1 MPQINL
7 LKQNNQV
14 SNNAQGLYKVIV
26 YILMALFVGLIL
38 YYGWLYFK
46 SKDILK
52 QIIATEAKITE
63 EKKTVLN
70 MDKRD
75 EVLTRQQQVVAL
87 QSAIN
92 SHLYWSQLL
101 PELARVTLKTASYT
115 SLKAGLEGELILSAT
130 VPSLSELDKYLQ
142 VFDTAAFNK
151 NFSNIRIGGFH
162 KSQVVEGGQTAVSFE
177 VKMQYNPELIQYK
190 K

>member
-1 MPQINL
+1 VPQINL

-63 EKKTVLN
+63 EKK
-70 MDKRD
+70 DC
-75 EVLTRQQQVVAL
+75 
-87 QSAIN
+87 I
-92 SHLYWSQLL
+92 
-101 PELARVTLKTASYT
+101 
-115 SLKAGLEGELILSAT
+115 
-130 VPSLSELDKYLQ
+130 KY
-142 VFDTAAFNK
+142 
-151 NFSNIRIGGFH
+151 
-162 KSQVVEGGQTAVSFE
+162 GQA
-177 VKMQYNPELIQYK
+177 
-190 K
+190 